1 MQLAATL
8 TPDAELSS
16 APMKRIP
23 YRVVSFAYAPRRY
36 TPDCRD
42 RPILS
47 NELLSPSPPPPLS
60 LSLSLLTFS
69 TPVVEWKV
77 IAGNF
82 FRIKHLWRALLS
94 YSLQSSSQLT
104 LIYSRFTRCSQDMVD
119 IYYIAVSFLG
129 RGTRALTLPF
139 NVSYFTTIIFLRLS
153 LLKIHSS

>member
-1 MQLAATL
+1 MPLVDIRPTVGIDRFFL
-8 TPDAELSS
+8 T
-16 APMKRIP
+16 
-23 YRVVSFAYAPRRY
+23 SFS
-36 TPDCRD
+36 
-42 RPILS
+42 L
-47 NELLSPSPPPPLS
+47 PPPLPLSHS
-60 LSLSLLTFS
+60 LSLFSLSGFGGMADASSAHSVLTFS